1 MPITSEEDG
10 RVSRVSRW
18 ALRVPEAEFE
28 RVRRDKLADGIID
41 QPVIGQKV
49 AGSTTTNWTV
59 ADQRGGDPVMVSGVA
74 VLQEMD
80 QRLAEAQREAS
91 AAQTEADTL
100 AARREGLRTEEAE
113 ALRELARLRL
123 LELADGKTAIG
134 ALDAAGAQV
143 QASLRRRATELEA
156 AQRAVLDARD
166 ALMAAEATRDA
177 EAARHRAAQEAE
189 AAALRAADAKAAED
203 AEYRR
208 LATAAEE
215 AERTAQHAEQKS
227 GFAARDFEEKGQ
239 PYRADPLFAYLW
251 DRGYGTGALPRL
263 PAGGDD
269 RWLGRAKL
277 IDFEPA
283 RRSYHLLSELP
294 GNMTAHAQR
303 MRAAADA
310 AVRAMVDRRRVI
322 AGLPQG
328 DTRPPVDALEAADD
342 AVEAA
347 QAALAA
353 AEAKRSALAAG
364 EDADSQAA
372 IRALEAAIGTRSLR
386 TLREE
391 AARTPTRDDDA
402 IVARLEITAAERAR
416 IERDLADAQA
426 QAEGARRRF
435 AEMQALRTDMRTRG
449 VERSEWGFASG
460 ALVGALLSEVL
471 RGALIARRLLG
482 PHGTPARAG
491 PDAGTAHPGP
501 WGTQLPGPWG
511 KPAPGPWHT
520 DQRQQ
525 EPGGGWW
532 GGEDAAPYWD
542 RGGKQAGSGGPKGGP
557 WGGNGGGT
565 SGGGFSTGGKSDSG
579 GGFRTGGSF

>member
-1 MPITSEEDG
+1 
-10 RVSRVSRW
+10 
-18 ALRVPEAEFE
+18 
-28 RVRRDKLADGIID
+28 
-41 QPVIGQKV
+41 
-49 AGSTTTNWTV
+49 
-59 ADQRGGDPVMVSGVA
+59 MVSGVA

-91 AAQTEADTL
+91 AAQTQADTL
-100 AARREGLRTEEAE
+100 AARREGLRSEEAD
-113 ALRELARLRL
+113 ALRDLARLRV
-123 LELADGKTAIG
+123 LEMADGKSALD

-143 QASLRRRATELEA
+143 QASLRRRAGELEA

-166 ALMAAEATRDA
+166 VLMAAEARRDA
-177 EAARHRAAQEAE
+177 EAVRHRALQEAE

-208 LATAAEE
+208 LATTAEE

-227 GFAARDFEEKGQ
+227 GFAERDFEEKGR
-239 PYRADPLFAYLW
+239 PFRADPLFAYLW
-251 DRGYGTGALPRL
+251 DRGYGTARYRAFPLVAMIDGWVARL
-263 PAGGDD
+263 
-269 RWLGRAKL
+269 
-277 IDFEPA
+277 IEFEPA
-283 RRSYHLLSELP
+283 RRSYQLLSELP
-294 GNMTAHAQR
+294 PNMVAHAQR

-310 AVRAMVDRRRVI
+310 AVRAMVERRRVI
-322 AGLPQG
+322 AGLPEG
-328 DTRPPVDALEAADD
+328 DARPPIDALEAAED

-353 AEAKRSALAAG
+353 AEAKRSALASG

-372 IRALEAAIGTRSLR
+372 IRALEAAIGARSLR

-402 IVARLEITAAERAR
+402 IVARLEIAAAERAR

-435 AEMQALRTDMRTRG
+435 TEMQALRTDMRTRG

-471 RGALIARRLLG
+471 RGALSRDGFWDRME
-482 PHGTPARAG
+482 RQRV
-491 PDAGTAHPGP
+491 PDRTQGTAHPGP
-501 WGTQLPGPWG
+501 WGNSLPGPWG

-520 DQRQQ
+520 NPQ
-525 EPGGGWW
+525 PSGGWW

-542 RGGKQAGSGGPKGGP
+542 RGGKQAGSAGPKGGA
-557 WGGNGGGT
+557 WGTGGGT
-565 SGGGFSTGGKSDSG
+565 TGGDFRTGGKSDSG

>member
-1 MPITSEEDG
+1 
-10 RVSRVSRW
+10 
-18 ALRVPEAEFE
+18 
-28 RVRRDKLADGIID
+28 
-41 QPVIGQKV
+41 
-49 AGSTTTNWTV
+49 
-59 ADQRGGDPVMVSGVA
+59 MVSGVA

-91 AAQTEADTL
+91 AAQTQADTL

-113 ALRELARLRL
+113 ALRELARLHV
-123 LELADGKTAIG
+123 LELADGKTALD

-166 ALMAAEATRDA
+166 ALMAAEAARDA
-177 EAARHRAAQEAE
+177 EATRHRAAQEAE
-189 AAALRAADAKAAED
+189 AAALRAADAKAGED
-203 AEYRR
+203 AHYRA

-215 AERTAQHAEQKS
+215 AERTAQLAEQKS
-227 GFAARDFEEKGQ
+227 GFAARDFEEKGR

-251 DRGYGTGALPRL
+251 DRGYGTGRY
-263 PAGGDD
+263 
-269 RWLGRAKL
+269 RAFPLVAMIDGWVARL
-277 IDFEPA
+277 IDYDPA
-283 RRSYHLLSELP
+283 RRAYHLLSDLP

-310 AVRAMVDRRRVI
+310 AVRAMVERRRVI
-322 AGLPQG
+322 AGLPEG
-328 DTRPPVDALEAADD
+328 DGRPPIDALEAAED

-372 IRALEAAIGTRSLR
+372 IRALEAAIGARSLR

-402 IVARLEITAAERAR
+402 IVARLEIAAAERAR
-416 IERDLADAQA
+416 IERDLADAQG

-435 AEMQALRTDMRTRG
+435 AEMQTLRTDMRTRG

-460 ALVGALLSEVL
+460 ALIGALLSEVL
-471 RGALIARRLLG
+471 RGSLSRDGFWDRMERQRV
-482 PHGTPARAG
+482 PSQMP
-491 PDAGTAHPGP
+491 GTAHPGP
-501 WGTQLPGPWG
+501 WGKQLPGPWG
-511 KPAPGPWHT
+511 QPAPGPWAG
-520 DQRQQ
+520 DSQQ
-525 EPGGGWW
+525 PGGGNWW
-532 GGEDAAPYWD
+532 GGDDASPYWG
-542 RGGKQAGSGGPKGGP
+542 RGGKQPSGGGSKGG
-557 WGGNGGGT
+557 GGDWGGT
-565 SGGGFSTGGKSDSG
+565 SGGGFSTGGKSDG
-579 GGFRTGGSF
+579 RGGFRTGGSV